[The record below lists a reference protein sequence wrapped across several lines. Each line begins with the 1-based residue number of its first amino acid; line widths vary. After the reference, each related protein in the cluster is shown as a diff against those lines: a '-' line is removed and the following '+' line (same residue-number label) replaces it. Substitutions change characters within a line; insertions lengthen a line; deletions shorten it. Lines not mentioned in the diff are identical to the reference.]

1 MASEKWYI
9 LKHDVYKNLF
19 GREWENRPD
28 MLANLEQLE
37 EIPQDDDMLSVAD
50 EMNNLIIETAQV

>member
-1 MASEKWYI
+1 M
-9 LKHDVYKNLF
+9 KHDVYGNLF
-19 GREWENRPD
+19 RREWENRPD

-37 EIPQDDDMLSVAD
+37 EIPQDDDMLSVVD